1 MSDTQFCPLEFQMK
15 RQPAERLAVQREAF
29 RLWFEYLKLAR
40 TSTNAKIKSALVV
53 SSPYY
58 APWEM
63 DKAGKFDEWWK
74 GHKHLFEEKHFVRT
88 LQAGE
93 APSDPTALVIEVP
106 LTQSPTL
113 LTKQVKLLIQAAH
126 TQLELQ
132 NKKSKRKPT
141 AYYKLSDGSEPK
153 LDAVR
158 EMLSVYRDVHLKH
171 PKLRGEKLLLAC
183 HRYYLGRKNKRWA
196 KIPVA
201 LMYNDPGDD
210 LARAMR
216 NLRRY
221 LQKAEKVVLNV
232 ARGQFP
238 GPM

>member
-1 MSDTQFCPLEFQMK
+1 MK

-40 TSTNAKIKSALVV
+40 GSSKKEVLSALIVTQ
-53 SSPYY
+53 PYY

-63 DKAGKFDEWWK
+63 DKAGKFDDWWK

-113 LTKQVKLLIQAAH
+113 LTKKVKALIQAAH
-126 TQLELQ
+126 AELELK
-132 NKKSKRKPT
+132 NKKSKRRPT

-183 HRYYLGRKNKRWA
+183 HDYYLGRKNTRRA
-196 KIPVA
+196 NIPTTLLYQA
-201 LMYNDPGDD
+201 SGDD
-210 LARAMR
+210 FARAMR

-238 GPM
+238 GSM